1 MANNQ
6 ITTVE
11 GFALDARQANPN
23 IDGTLAKQVADLN
36 GSLKMIDCGASTFSK
51 FDSAINP
58 GTIISTSVTFNKKFN
73 GRPIVIVSWAE
84 RNCNIYLGMINVDNR
99 KVTADGFEC
108 NTTLKVADS
117 WKYSWIFYWIA
128 IEQ

>member
-1 MANNQ
+1 
-6 ITTVE
+6 
-11 GFALDARQANPN
+11 
-23 IDGTLAKQVADLN
+23 
-36 GSLKMIDCGASTFSK
+36 MIDCGISTFSK
-51 FDSAINP
+51 SDSAINP
-58 GTIISTSVTFNKKFN
+58 GTIISTSVTFHKKFN

-84 RNCNIYLGMINVDNR
+84 LNCNTYLGMINVDNR
-99 KVTADGFEC
+99 KVTADGFDC